1 MTRFFVALF
10 LVPTLA
16 AATPYDGRYKQTTD
30 SDCGVIGQEGGA
42 IEIEDG
48 IFKGVELQCRMTRPV
63 SVVDMDA
70 TLYTMQCSGEGQNWT
85 ERALVMR
92 HANGDDVIML
102 WDGYAFVYE
111 ACAQPSSQTSE

>member
-1 MTRFFVALF
+1 MTRPFVALF

-70 TLYTMQCSGEGQNWT
+70 TLYVQCSGQAELDGT
-85 ERALVMR
+85 CPCYASCKR
-92 HANGDDVIML
+92 DDVIML

-111 ACAQPSSQTSE
+111 ACAQPRPDI